1 MNIQKDIVYQE
12 IKKMSNE
19 DITNDLSNLVDYL
32 DKLIYLL
39 KDKGIETR
47 EQDIAIQKLEE
58 AVFWL
63 SYGVEE

>member
-1 MNIQKDIVYQE
+1 M
-12 IKKMSNE
+12 MSNE
-19 DITNDLSNLVDYL
+19 EIVNDLSSLIDYL

-39 KDKGIETR
+39 KDKGNITR

-63 SYGVEE
+63 SYGLEEEWKN

>member
-1 MNIQKDIVYQE
+1 
-12 IKKMSNE
+12 MSNE
-19 DITNDLSNLVDYL
+19 EIVNDLSSLIDYL

-39 KDKGIETR
+39 KDKGFETR

-63 SYGVEE
+63 SYGLEE